1 MINGYFTVYHM
12 ILFSTTFEPWRVR
25 HATKHALPPVCSY
38 SMVPYSVTAIAEPED
53 TKDQAPSVLVWL
65 VGKVPST
72 SPLSALASLDSQVTA
87 PRTGPKSSET
97 EHDGSVSGTWACR
110 ADCPVVQRDVD
121 KYSDQTCFFIR
132 ETTGRLRRRHAAV
145 N

>member
-1 MINGYFTVYHM
+1 MQLQAYS
-12 ILFSTTFEPWRVR
+12 ILGDICLQFYLLKAYKNV
-25 HATKHALPPVCSY
+25 L
-38 SMVPYSVTAIAEPED
+38 VTAAD
-53 TKDQAPSVLVWL
+53 
-65 VGKVPST
+65 
-72 SPLSALASLDSQVTA
+72 
-87 PRTGPKSSET
+87 
-97 EHDGSVSGTWACR
+97 DGSVSGTWACR